1 MLDQQQIDLYWSRGW
16 VVAEAVFGPEET
28 EEIAQLALQVASQE
42 LREDTGVSD
51 EFARTNPEAAYASYA
66 ADHSEDG
73 RVAPRKIDTPFL
85 KREEFQRFVLDER
98 LTGILRAVLGKEPL
112 LLEDQILMKPP
123 EFGSAKPY
131 HQDNAYFLCR
141 PADDVLT
148 AWIAL
153 DDVDEANGCLRYIDG
168 SHSQGILPH
177 EPLPDAPYNKSPAS
191 ELIDM
196 GRESVAPVK
205 KGGVVLHHCQ
215 TLHTS
220 HRNHSK
226 RWRRGYATHWGTADV
241 SAKSSFL
248 DNPVFQAVLARTR

>member
-1 MLDQQQIDLYWSRGW
+1 MLSQQQIDLYWSRGW
-16 VVAEAVFGPEET
+16 VVAESVFGSEET
-28 EEIAQLALQVASQE
+28 EEIARLALEIASAE
-42 LREDTGVSD
+42 LREGSGVSE
-51 EFARTNPEAAYASYA
+51 EFSQTNPEAAFASYA

-85 KREEFQRFVLDER
+85 KHEEFQQFVQDER
-98 LTGILRAVLGKEPL
+98 LVKVLRAILGKDPL
-112 LLEDQILMKPP
+112 LVEDQILMKPP

-153 DDVDEANGCLRYIDG
+153 DDVDEGNGCLRYIDG
-168 SHSQGILPH
+168 SHRQGILPH
-177 EPLPDAPYNKSPAS
+177 EPLPDEPYNRSPAF
-191 ELIDM
+191 ELIDLS
-196 GRESVAPVK
+196 RESVAPVK

-220 HRNHSK
+220 HRNHSN

-241 SAKSSFL
+241 SSDSSFL

>member
-1 MLDQQQIDLYWSRGW
+1 MLDQQQIDRYWNRGW
-16 VVAEAVFGPEET
+16 VVAEAVFGSEET
-28 EEIAQLALQVASQE
+28 EEIAQLALQIGSEE
-42 LREDTGVSD
+42 LREGTGVSD
-51 EFARTNPEAAYASYA
+51 EFTRTNPEAAFDSYT

-73 RVAPRKIDTPFL
+73 RVAPRKIDSPFL
-85 KREEFQRFVLDER
+85 KREEFRQFVLDER
-98 LTGILRAVLGKEPL
+98 LIGILRAVLGKEPL

-131 HQDNAYFLCR
+131 HQDNAYFLCQ

-153 DDVDEANGCLRYIDG
+153 DDVDEDNGCLRYIDG
-168 SHSQGILPH
+168 SHRQGILPH
-177 EPLPDAPYNKSPAS
+177 QPLADEPYNKSPAS
-191 ELIDM
+191 ELIDLN
-196 GRESVAPVK
+196 RESVAPVK

-220 HRNHSK
+220 HRNHSN

-241 SAKSSFL
+241 SSESSFL
-248 DNPVFQAVLARTR
+248 DNPVFQAVLARTQ